1 MFFDV
6 WPLVQHS
13 IFHTSRIAGRSRI
26 SRMHHRT
33 QAFEQCLSDAGGFH
47 HENMSTCPWN
57 FLAKWWRMMDL
68 SMKNDA
74 EWGFFN
80 QTEDSM
86 SWRKQ
91 KLDHETCFPPWNL
104 RLSCTVSFH
113 PLLGIESL
121 KAPNKNPGRGHQ
133 MDPNGEVE
141 LGTGPWW
148 SMWSICEAGISWSFF
163 FAVSQSWT
171 FSKRSTHV
179 TQGAAGFGDS
189 APESESTALKARKAG
204 LPNKINKVHW

>member
-91 KLDHETCFPPWNL
+91 KLDHETCFSPMKL
-104 RLSCTVSFH
+104 AAVLHSFLSSTS
-113 PLLGIESL
+113 G
-121 KAPNKNPGRGHQ
+121 NR
-133 MDPNGEVE
+133 
-141 LGTGPWW
+141 
-148 SMWSICEAGISWSFF
+148 
-163 FAVSQSWT
+163 VSQST
-171 FSKRSTHV
+171 EQESRQGTPNGSKWGSRTWDGSMMVHV
-179 TQGAAGFGDS
+179 VHLWSWDLLKLFLCCFPKLNFLKTINPCDPRCCGVRRFGS
-189 APESESTALKARKAG
+189 GIREHRLESPESRLTQ
-204 LPNKINKVHW
+204 